1 VTPLAPAKPFRAS
14 LPVGPVEFS
23 EMVIRAALQ
32 RALPYA
38 FHQQGTPGNEM
49 EQREQACQIA
59 RLPGHPFDSEGDM
72 TDSEDFSSFSP
83 RARSLSPSS
92 PRPARQVDYMSDM
105 GDYET
110 DSDDDWQFS

>member
-1 VTPLAPAKPFRAS
+1 
-14 LPVGPVEFS
+14 
-23 EMVIRAALQ
+23 MVIRAALQ